1 MYAKFPLWII
11 RRIQYKQ
18 KKFSMCVK
26 KLNNDTGTNKALD
39 INSKMTQIFQLV
51 EKHFIAANITTSII

>member
-1 MYAKFPLWII
+1 
-11 RRIQYKQ
+11 
-18 KKFSMCVK
+18 MCVK

-51 EKHFIAANITTSII
+51 EKHFIAANIKTSII